1 MQFCYQAL
9 TIRVSRDE
17 LVRHRNKL
25 RSIAIFITFGKSLI
39 LPCVLPPIN
48 PNFGGDIIDGLQ
60 FICGRK
66 KHYNEEYKEL
76 SFKCL
81 HASRCFLPAALVPF
95 PCNSLHLSQNFPALW
110 KVAEAIGFGLP
121 QTIAHVVRP
130 LQTAV
135 IALQVLKE
143 AGKLTW

>member
-76 SFKCL
+76 DFKSL
-81 HASRCFLPAALVPF
+81 DASRCSPTAMVPLPY
-95 PCNSLHLSQNFPALW
+95 NSLHLSQHFPALW
-110 KVAEAIGFGLP
+110 KVA
-121 QTIAHVVRP
+121 
-130 LQTAV
+130 
-135 IALQVLKE
+135 
-143 AGKLTW
+143 